1 MLELREMLAFSFMQ
15 RAFLAALLLGA
26 LASLVSFFVVF
37 NRLSFIG
44 VGVSH
49 ATLGGIAI
57 GLILSINPLASGI
70 VFGIIMAWLIGI
82 ISKKGSMDE
91 DTIIGIL
98 FSAAMALGVVLISA
112 AKSYYQDL
120 FSFLFGSIV
129 AVSPQDI
136 YILSVFLVLTVSVIG
151 LFFKELLYFSFD
163 EEAARASGLPT
174 GLIYYG
180 LLTMLAITVVISVK
194 IVGIILASALLVIP
208 AATGWQVSSNYRCVL
223 VISFVTAILSGLS
236 GLVLSY
242 RFDLAPGATIVLVSA
257 GCFLL
262 AVMIKNLQRTCL

>member
-26 LASLVSFFVVF
+26 LCSLVSFFVVF
-37 NRLSFIG
+37 NRLAFIG

-49 ATLGGIAI
+49 STLGGIAL

-70 VFGIIMAWLIGI
+70 VFGIVMAWSIGI
-82 ISKKGSMDE
+82 ISKKGGIEE
-91 DTIIGIL
+91 DTTIGIL
-98 FSAAMALGVVLISA
+98 FSAAMALGIVLISS
-112 AKSYYQDL
+112 AKGYYQDL

-129 AVSPQDI
+129 AVSRQDI
-136 YILSVFLVLTVSVIG
+136 YLLVGFLTITVFLVG

-174 GLIYYG
+174 GLIYYS
-180 LLTMLAITVVISVK
+180 LLTILAITVVISVK

-208 AATGWQVSSNYRCVL
+208 AATGWQISSNYRHVL
-223 VISFVTAILSGLS
+223 VISFITAILSGLL

-257 GCFLL
+257 GCFLF
-262 AVMIKNLQRTCL
+262 AVIIKNFQRTCL